1 MFSTYLSDY
10 FAKESQHVRN
20 QYADLLRDAV
30 EDPAML
36 TKPATTGPLQLP
48 LLRADR
54 VKTLLSVV
62 QSVGN
67 KVFLNRVFSVTT
79 DTVCRMESI
88 GRDDKKLTH
97 RLKDLFLLQ
106 LSFLSEGMLM
116 PWSKACTGVLLKQLA
131 NRSAT
136 TMLPPSEILAL
147 LTVLTYGVSRIKSH
161 FDEVF
166 LRPLSIVPNIV
177 AVCKENRLKVFRELD
192 LVARQIL
199 YAWTLCAA
207 AQVERTLSTL
217 QSKYDYAPKFDALGV
232 KQEPTTACDTA
243 CKTITAALNAV
254 RSYEAKLLGLDL
266 VKLFWRPFGQQ
277 IIGVIIS
284 HVRRQKIT
292 PEGSKAVSRDL
303 KEFSKVRISKL
314 FCHC

>member
-1 MFSTYLSDY
+1 M
-10 FAKESQHVRN
+10 RN
-20 QYADLLRDAV
+20 QYSELLRDAV
-30 EDPAML
+30 EDATML
-36 TKPATTGPLQLP
+36 SKPDTKGPLQLP

-54 VKTLLSVV
+54 IKTILSVV

-97 RLKDLFLLQ
+97 RIKDLFLLQ
-106 LSFLSEGMLM
+106 LAFLSEGMLI
-116 PWSKACTGVLLKQLA
+116 PWSKACITVLLKQLA
-131 NRSAT
+131 NRNAT

-177 AVCKENRLKVFRELD
+177 AVCKENRMKAFRDLD
-192 LVARQIL
+192 MVARQII

-207 AQVERTLSTL
+207 AQVERTLTTL
-217 QSKYDYAPKFDALGV
+217 QSKYDYAPKFEAAGV

-254 RSYEAKLLGLDL
+254 RQYEAKLLGLDL

-277 IIGVIIS
+277 LVGIIIT
-284 HVRRQKIT
+284 HVRKQKIT
-292 PEGSKAVSRDL
+292 PEGYKALSRDL
-303 KEFSKVRISKL
+303 KEYSKVPL
-314 FCHC
+314 